1 MIMRVRTLALA
12 AAGLLALSAC
22 AAPRAVGQG
31 DVTGLRGAALA
42 AYASQADGED
52 AAFAKA
58 VQARALGRL
67 RGDGGGVAAG
77 APAYLVQVGVAVA
90 PNAVGVSSAA
100 GTLDPKAWRSQAE
113 ARPWWKFWGGKG
125 PARTVTLA
133 VLDARTGKTLA
144 WSSIRVRK
152 GEPAAVADQLVQALL
167 PTASKKA

>member
-1 MIMRVRTLALA
+1 MRARTLALA
-12 AAGLLALSAC
+12 AAGLMTLSAC

-31 DVTGLRGAALA
+31 DVTGLKGAAVA

-58 VQARALGRL
+58 VQTQAVTRLG
-67 RGDGGGVAAG
+67 GAGAG

-90 PNAVGVSSAA
+90 PDAMGVSSAA
-100 GTLDPKAWRSQAE
+100 GALDANAWRSQAE
-113 ARPWWKFWGGKG
+113 IRPWWKLWGGKG

-133 VLDARTGKTLA
+133 VLDAKTGKTLA

-152 GEPAAVADQLVQALL
+152 GEPAAVADQLVQALQ
-167 PTASKKA
+167 PAASKKA

>member
-1 MIMRVRTLALA
+1 MRARTLALA
-12 AAGLLALSAC
+12 AAGLLTLGAC
-22 AAPRAVGQG
+22 AAPRAMGQG
-31 DVTGLRGAALA
+31 DVTGVKGAAVA

-58 VQARALGRL
+58 VQTQAIGRL
-67 RGDGGGVAAG
+67 RGDGGGVNAG

-100 GTLDPKAWRSQAE
+100 GSLDANAWRSQAE
-113 ARPWWKFWGGKG
+113 VRPWWRLWGSNA

-133 VLDARTGKTLA
+133 VLDAKTGKTLA

-152 GEPAAVADQLVQALL
+152 GEPGVVADQLVQALQ
-167 PTASKKA
+167 PSASKKA

>member
-1 MIMRVRTLALA
+1 MIMRARTLALA
-12 AAGLLALSAC
+12 AAGLLTLSAC

-31 DVTGLRGAALA
+31 DIAGVKGAAVA

-58 VQARALGRL
+58 VQAEAIGRL
-67 RGDGGGVAAG
+67 GGVSAG
-77 APAYLVQVGVAVA
+77 APAYLVQVGVAMA

-100 GTLDPKAWRSQAE
+100 GTLDANAWRSQAE
-113 ARPWWKFWGGKG
+113 VRPWWRLWGSNA

-133 VLDARTGKTLA
+133 VLDAKTGKTLA

-152 GEPAAVADQLVQALL
+152 GEPAVVADQLVQALQ
-167 PTASKKA
+167 PQVSKAKA